1 VRSTGVPTS
10 GLLFA
15 LILLASTAL
24 AQPPAVSLRGHVV
37 DAENDRRLRRS
48 IVSLT
53 RRDAGVRPV
62 LTDEDGRFAIDCPD
76 PCSAIVITK
85 AGYESVVI
93 EPDRR
98 TVTRELEVRLER
110 GAVMSGRIIEQGMPA
125 IGARVVA
132 RRVDDASN
140 TKPTYE
146 AETDDLG
153 EYRIGGLPAGRYTLT
168 AHNTPQSARITP
180 AFATDR
186 EAVQGIVVPRLPFFI
201 STTPLSPLG
210 LPDSKRVVDVRAGQ
224 ETGEVDFDVAPLQ
237 VTGPGTILEFVK
249 LTANDPGVITGTVVT
264 PSGQPVGG
272 ALLAISGNK
281 SMRTVVADASGR
293 FDAGRFK
300 DGEYTIEVGKSGY
313 LTPEFRG
320 PSLIETA
327 RMVHIRPDAREHD
340 VEVVLAKGGA
350 LAGAITDS
358 DGEPFQGVLV
368 RAMRLRQV
376 GARTVATAAGWP
388 RLTDERGR
396 YRIFGLPP
404 GSYLIVASLNATE
417 PTLDRRSV
425 VGFAPVYY
433 PATARVESAQ
443 TVQVELGSA
452 LTGVDLTFAAS
463 ATARVTGKALN
474 AAGDPLAGR
483 VVLAVSARSGSV
495 APEPRF
501 VRIGSD
507 GSFELPDVS
516 PGDYVLQALGDRGPG
531 VPPEFGSEY
540 ITVAEHNAPPVTIRT
555 TTGATLEGR
564 FTSEGR
570 TTIPLRAQT
579 LHAAPLDVDR
589 SPPDGRGPEGLAVH
603 DDGRFYL
610 TGLFGPMRLT
620 YPAPAGWYLKSI
632 AIGGIDVTDQSFDF
646 GFGDQVISDA
656 DIVLSN
662 AGARIDGTVSDVAD
676 RRVREFAVVAFSAN
690 RAYWFAGSRYVRWA
704 VTSPNGSFDVGDLPP
719 GDYLVAAVDTLP
731 PGDWQA
737 LDGLDALVPRAARVT
752 VKEGEA
758 RTITLPLT
766 RR

>member
-1 VRSTGVPTS
+1 MTARPAAALVI
-10 GLLFA
+10 A
-15 LILLASTAL
+15 LILSAAD
-24 AQPPAVSLRGHVV
+24 AIGQPPAVSLRGRVV
-37 DAENDRRLRRS
+37 DAENERPLRRS
-48 IVSLT
+48 LVALAHGDH
-53 RRDAGVRPV
+53 RVRPV
-62 LTDEDGRFAIDCPD
+62 LTDEDGHFAFQLPD
-76 PCSAIVITK
+76 PSSAIVITK
-85 AGYESVVI
+85 AGYASVVI

-98 TVTRELEVRLER
+98 TLTRELDIRLER
-110 GAVMSGRIIEQGMPA
+110 GAVMSGRIVEQGIPA

-132 RRVDDASN
+132 RRVDDASS

-153 EYRIGGLPAGRYTLT
+153 EYRIGGLPAGQYTVT
-168 AHNTPQSARITP
+168 AHNTPQSVRITP
-180 AFATDR
+180 GFATDR
-186 EAVQGIVVPRLPFFI
+186 EAVQGIVSRRLPVYAG
-201 STTPLSPLG
+201 TTPLG

-224 ETGEVDFDVAPLQ
+224 EMGEVDFDVAPLQ
-237 VTGPGTILEFVK
+237 VTGPGTTPDFVR
-249 LTANDPGVITGTVVT
+249 LTENDPGLITGRVVT
-264 PSGQPVGG
+264 PSGQPVSG
-272 ALLAISGNK
+272 ALLAVSGNK
-281 SMRTVVADASGR
+281 QMRLVLADASGR

-300 DGEYTIEVGKSGY
+300 DGEYTIEIGKSGY

-340 VEVVLAKGGA
+340 IEVVLARGGA
-350 LAGAITDS
+350 IVGAITDGA
-358 DGEPFQGVLV
+358 GEPFQGVLV

-417 PTLDRRSV
+417 PTFDRRSV

-443 TVQVELGSA
+443 TLQVELESA
-452 LTGVDLTFAAS
+452 VTGVDLTFAVS
-463 ATARVTGKALN
+463 GTARVTGKALN
-474 AAGDPLAGR
+474 AAGDPLPGR
-483 VVLAVSARSGSV
+483 VTLAVSARSGSV

-501 VRIGSD
+501 ARIEPD
-507 GSFELPDVS
+507 GSFELADVPS
-516 PGDYVLQALGDRGPG
+516 GDYVLQALGDRSPG
-531 VPPEFGSEY
+531 VAPEFGAEY

-555 TTGATLEGR
+555 TVGATLEGH

-570 TTIPLRAQT
+570 TTIPLRAQA

-589 SPPDGRGPEGLAVH
+589 GPPGGRGPEGLAVH

-620 YPAPAGWYLKSI
+620 YPAPAGWYLTSI
-632 AIGGIDVTDQSFDF
+632 TIGGIDVTDQSFDF

-656 DIVLSN
+656 DIVLAN
-662 AGARIDGTVSDVAD
+662 TGARIAGTVSDAAD
-676 RRVREFAVVAFSAN
+676 RRVTEFAVVAFSAN
-690 RAYWFAGSRYVRWA
+690 RAHWFAGSRYVRWA
-704 VTSPNGSFDVGDLPP
+704 ATTPNGSFDVGDLPP
-719 GDYLVAAVDTLP
+719 GDYLVAAVDALP

-737 LDGLDALVPRAARVT
+737 LDGLDALVPRATRVT
-752 VKEGEA
+752 LTEGQA